1 MESEFYVVKHHGAW
15 RIRRDGKH
23 LGEYPSRDTAL
34 RAAVVQAQAA
44 GPGAQVFSTGVVSQ
58 FSHEWR
64 SGDGPFS
71 APGSIATATRS

>member
-1 MESEFYVVKHHGAW
+1 MKSEFYVVKHHGAW
-15 RIRRDGKH
+15 RIRLDGKH
-23 LGEYPSRDTAL
+23 LGEYPSRDAAL

-44 GPGAQVFSTGVVSQ
+44 GPEAQVFSTGVISQ

>member
-15 RIRRDGKH
+15 RIRLDGKH
-23 LGEYPSRDTAL
+23 LGEYPSREAAL
-34 RAAVVQAQAA
+34 CAAVVQAQAA
-44 GPGAQVFSTGVVSQ
+44 GPGAQVFSTGVISQ